1 MTVSRKGLDSWYQ
14 TPHMATANADE
25 TLVAALPKRDQRA
38 LEELYN
44 RHGGAVFGVARRLL
58 RDAALAEDV
67 AQEVF
72 VRLWTRPER
81 FDPKRGALRS
91 FLLRDA
97 HGRAIDLLRSEEARR
112 AREERDH
119 HRSSTAAPGPE
130 QEVWETVQSE
140 TIRAALAALPEQE
153 REAVVLAYFGGLSY
167 REVAERLGQPE
178 GSTKSR
184 IRSAMQRLRGTLMSQ
199 GLVET

>member
-1 MTVSRKGLDSWYQ
+1 MS
-14 TPHMATANADE
+14 TAIADE
-25 TLVAALPKRDQRA
+25 TLVAELPKRNEGA
-38 LEELYN
+38 LEELYR

-58 RDAALAEDV
+58 RDGALAEDV

-72 VRLWTRPER
+72 VRLWTRPDR
-81 FDPKRGALRS
+81 FDPARGALRS

-97 HGRAIDLLRSEEARR
+97 HGRAIDLLRAEEARR
-112 AREERDH
+112 AREDRDH
-119 HRSSTAAPGPE
+119 HMSSDSRAGTEEEAM
-130 QEVWETVQSE
+130 QTVQSE
-140 TIRAALAALPEQE
+140 EIRAALAALPDRE